1 MVQCTYSDSII
12 AQQGETESITSLNGA
27 IFKSMLN
34 VAQHGEIQIPVLHN
48 MMK

>member
-1 MVQCTYSDSII
+1 MVP
-12 AQQGETESITSLNGA
+12 GETEQIIWQHGDIS
-27 IFKSMLN
+27 KSS